1 MEKNEGENLP
11 YAQEQS
17 NEYFAFISYKRED
30 AEWALW
36 LQRKLEN
43 YHLPSK
49 IIKEHP
55 ELPKKVQETSQ
66 IRPRLF
72 RDITELGGGAL
83 PQEIEQALDNSEYLI
98 VICSQKSAESEWVD
112 KEVQGFVNKG
122 KINKI
127 IPFIIDGEPYNPQM
141 ECYSETLRG
150 LKGNENEPIGI
161 KINDLGREAAAIKV
175 ITTMLITT

>member
-1 MEKNEGENLP
+1 MKYMDNSSGEIKSNC
-11 YAQEQS
+11 QVQD

-55 ELPKKVQETSQ
+55 ELPQKVQETSQ

-72 RDITELGGGAL
+72 RDITELGGGSL
-83 PQEIEQALDNSEYLI
+83 PQNIESAL
-98 VICSQKSAESEWVD
+98 K
-112 KEVQGFVNKG
+112 
-122 KINKI
+122 
-127 IPFIIDGEPYNPQM
+127 
-141 ECYSETLRG
+141 
-150 LKGNENEPIGI
+150 
-161 KINDLGREAAAIKV
+161 KV
-175 ITTMLITT
+175 